1 MQISIVCVCFVLML
15 VVVVTQARIPDHGLH
30 RASVKRHNVHRRAAT
45 DAGLSNDAIRP
56 VGVNQQLVSNLA
68 SRGYRSQPQAYTG
81 YAGAAASNPR
91 VVDTRNNK

>member
-1 MQISIVCVCFVLML
+1 MQISIVFAGFVLML

-30 RASVKRHNVHRRAAT
+30 RASVKRHHVHRRAAT
-45 DAGLSNDAIRP
+45 DAGLSHDAVRP
-56 VGVNQQLVSNLA
+56 VGVNLQLTSNLA

-91 VVDTRNNK
+91 VVGRSNK